1 MTTAER
7 TTDKDTGHRTY
18 TYPPTGEQLVSVTT
32 VLDATEGKQMFLTP
46 WSARLAAE
54 YAVDNL
60 AVLEAVLRDEGRGPA
75 VKLAKDQARLIREIK
90 ADAGSYVH
98 EVVERLVLWAYDTPG
113 ARGADIALPL
123 LPEHLAD
130 ADYDDDPLED
140 VVDWMITG
148 FLNFVSDW
156 KPVFQAAE
164 MTVFHQPLGIA
175 GTLDL
180 IVRFDGYGIGNAGRF
195 IAADGSVTPCID
207 VKTGK
212 HWGATWCEQIATYR
226 RMREC
231 LLPMGEIHPMP
242 RTDCG
247 AVLHLRPEYE
257 RGYWLMPVAADDD
270 ADAWETFQSALSTFR
285 KRAARRLK
293 PGKVTYPKRADGT
306 IPQPRLADL
315 AGEGYGR
322 ALAPLVKARIADL
335 EQLAAMKAGDCL
347 AVKGVG
353 GKVLD
358 IIRLMLADHGLHLAG
373 ETTTATGEAA

>member
-7 TTDKDTGHRTY
+7 TTNKDTGHRTY

-54 YAVDNL
+54 FAVDNL
-60 AVLEAVLRDEGRGPA
+60 EQLARVKVLRGRDAA
-75 VKLAKDQARLIREIK
+75 VMLTKDQARLARELK
-90 ADAGSYVH
+90 AEVGSYVH
-98 EVVERLVLWAYDTPG
+98 DVVERLVLWAADTPG
-113 ARGADIALPL
+113 ARGADIALPV
-123 LPEHLAD
+123 LPEHLAG
-130 ADYDDDPLED
+130 AYYDEDPLED

-164 MTVFHQPLGIA
+164 MTVFSQPLGIA

-180 IVRFDGYGIGNAGRF
+180 IARFEGYAIGNAGRF
-195 IAADGSVTPCID
+195 IDGPGSVMPCID

-212 HWGATWCEQIATYR
+212 HWGVTWAEQVAAYR
-226 RMREC
+226 RMAEC
-231 LLPMGEIHPMP
+231 LLPMGDIVPMP
-242 RTDCG
+242 WTDCS

-257 RGYWLMPVAADDD
+257 RGYWLMPVAAADD
-270 ADAWETFQSALSTFR
+270 ADAWESFQGALATYR
-285 KRAARRLK
+285 RRAARRLK
-293 PGKVTYPKRADGT
+293 PGKVTYPRRADGT

-322 ALAPLVKARIADL
+322 ALSPLMKAGVCDL

-347 AVKGVG
+347 AIKGIA

-373 ETTTATGEAA
+373 EGGTSESAA